1 MALSQTNLCNKR
13 PFPVKS
19 VPYEHAQ
26 WSAAINAL
34 IIVASLSDSLCS
46 ASVRQR
52 GKGVSERSEL
62 VPCWGEPERAPHR
75 RVERS
80 QSIYIYIYIWWWYV
94 RHPRAAI
101 YIVQQ
106 LAIYSGGRM
115 KKLLRSPVPRA
126 QSLLSQQN
134 RLP

>member
-62 VPCWGEPERAPHR
+62 APCWGEPERAPHR

-80 QSIYIYIYIWWWYV
+80 QSIYIYIYMVVV
-94 RHPRAAI
+94 RPSPARR
-101 YIVQQ
+101 YIHCTATRDIFRRPHEETST
-106 LAIYSGGRM
+106 LSGTTCTIIAESA
-115 KKLLRSPVPRA
+115 K
-126 QSLLSQQN
+126 
-134 RLP
+134 

>member
-34 IIVASLSDSLCS
+34 MIVASLSDSLCS
-46 ASVRQR
+46 MRQR

-62 VPCWGEPERAPHR
+62 APCNYYDY
-75 RVERS
+75 RVLARGV
-80 QSIYIYIYIWWWYV
+80 QC
-94 RHPRAAI
+94 PR
-101 YIVQQ
+101 
-106 LAIYSGGRM
+106 
-115 KKLLRSPVPRA
+115 
-126 QSLLSQQN
+126 
-134 RLP
+134 